1 MLTSSSVYLKTSKD
15 NTDKNILKQV
25 FLQSIIRFLEGW
37 QSGNAAP
44 WKGVVGNGA
53 GVRFPHLPPDL
64 LIKFSKIFKRNFL

>member
-1 MLTSSSVYLKTSKD
+1 
-15 NTDKNILKQV
+15 
-25 FLQSIIRFLEGW
+25 

-64 LIKFSKIFKRNFL
+64 LIKFSKIFKKKLFMSASYRIYIYAASSLKSTSYF